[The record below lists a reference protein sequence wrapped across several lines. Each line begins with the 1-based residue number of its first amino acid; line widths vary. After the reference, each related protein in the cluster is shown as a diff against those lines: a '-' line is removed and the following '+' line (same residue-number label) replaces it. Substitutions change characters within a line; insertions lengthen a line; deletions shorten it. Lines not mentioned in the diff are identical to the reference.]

1 MMIFKKMLQKL
12 FVRYSKVNKSKVN
25 KSKVK
30 ESNNI
35 GESIGLLI
43 NVEILRKHHKLQN
56 KIPQTNKKLETMM
69 ASNIHDKIGRIK

>member
-12 FVRYSKVNKSKVN
+12 FVRYSKVN

-56 KIPQTNKKLETMM
+56 KIPQTYKKLETMM
-69 ASNIHDKIGRIK
+69 ASNIQDKIGRIK

>member
-12 FVRYSKVNKSKVN
+12 FVRYTKVN

-56 KIPQTNKKLETMM
+56 KIPQTYKKLETMM
-69 ASNIHDKIGRIK
+69 ASNIQDKIGRIK